1 MHYGGGFFFRVC
13 VRVLIAYCD
22 DGKSG
27 FGWDVKG
34 RSILVIG
41 KWYIYAW
48 MNE

>member
-1 MHYGGGFFFRVC
+1 MEVVFFFLRVC

-27 FGWDVKG
+27 FGWGCERKKY
-34 RSILVIG
+34 IG
-41 KWYIYAW
+41 NREVVYIYAW